1 VLNFRTINLISTLLY
16 AGCILTLVNGY
27 NYSVYILIVTIVI
40 HVGLLSWGAF
50 DVRSGVYIRSLWR
63 KNTSEK
69 VAVLTFDD
77 GPNAMFT
84 PTILDILDKHRI
96 SACFFCIGKNIETH
110 PELTAEIVKRGHTI
124 ANHTYAHAAWFDLWP
139 WKQMLR
145 DIEACSTLIRK
156 HGVEPRLFRPPYGV
170 TNPMLA
176 RAVAASKLKTVGW
189 SIRSLDTLAHNPQ
202 YLLSKVIKRL
212 KPGSII
218 LFHDNQPI
226 TANILDAFIT
236 QAKANGYRFV
246 PIEEFV

>member
-1 VLNFRTINLISTLLY
+1 
-16 AGCILTLVNGY
+16 
-27 NYSVYILIVTIVI
+27 
-40 HVGLLSWGAF
+40 
-50 DVRSGVYIRSLWR
+50 
-63 KNTSEK
+63 
-69 VAVLTFDD
+69 
-77 GPNAMFT
+77 
-84 PTILDILDKHRI
+84 
-96 SACFFCIGKNIETH
+96 
-110 PELTAEIVKRGHTI
+110 
-124 ANHTYAHAAWFDLWP
+124 
-139 WKQMLR
+139 MLR

-218 LFHDNQPI
+218 LFHDSQPI